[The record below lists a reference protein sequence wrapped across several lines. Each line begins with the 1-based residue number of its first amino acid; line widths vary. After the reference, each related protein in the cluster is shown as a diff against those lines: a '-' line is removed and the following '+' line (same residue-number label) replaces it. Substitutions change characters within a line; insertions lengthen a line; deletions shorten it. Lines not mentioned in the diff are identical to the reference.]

1 MIVSHGELVRKALQH
16 VSERRKENPTAPID
30 QLLDEASIRYNL
42 SPADRESLERAYRD
56 AGAAC

>member
-16 VSERRKENPTAPID
+16 VSDRRKENPSASVE

-42 SPADRESLERAYRD
+42 SPLDRESLERAFRD